1 MADMSKTNALFG
13 EPQAGQ
19 PANASAGEPVQQ
31 AAQQPDLS
39 TLINKAIAE
48 NVPQV
53 VNQALEAFSRKQQ
66 SQRDQQEAR
75 IAKKFQE
82 TLENIRA
89 SGIEPTQDQANAIRQ
104 KVANAETNQE
114 QAQPS
119 QPTAGQPQDSGAA
132 PDMGALYAVR
142 DAIYELVG
150 VKLDASDPEAQAFQ
164 DTTDP
169 TEFRK
174 RMIAATQAK
183 KQRLEGGAMGR
194 LGVLPTSGPA
204 SRFNEIANITDP
216 AELIRMGLTK

>member
-104 KVANAETNQE
+104 KVARNRRNLRNPRQASHRTAE
-114 QAQPS
+114 QPRIW
-119 QPTAGQPQDSGAA
+119 ARY
-132 PDMGALYAVR
+132 MRYAMQSMNLSV
-142 DAIYELVG
+142 
-150 VKLDASDPEAQAFQ
+150 
-164 DTTDP
+164 
-169 TEFRK
+169 
-174 RMIAATQAK
+174 
-183 KQRLEGGAMGR
+183 
-194 LGVLPTSGPA
+194 
-204 SRFNEIANITDP
+204 
-216 AELIRMGLTK
+216 